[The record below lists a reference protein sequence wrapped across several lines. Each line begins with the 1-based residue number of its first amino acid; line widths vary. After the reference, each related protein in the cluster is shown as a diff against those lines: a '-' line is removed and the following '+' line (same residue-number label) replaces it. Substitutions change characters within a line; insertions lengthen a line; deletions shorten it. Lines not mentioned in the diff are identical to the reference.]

1 MITGAHVIMFVP
13 DAEATRAFL
22 RDVIDLPAVDAG
34 EGWLIFALPPAELAA
49 HPTDGDVGHELYLMC
64 DDLEAT
70 VADLQSKGAEFIGS
84 PSEHDWGIV
93 ISLKV
98 PGGGTLALYQPRHAS
113 PLAAERRQA
122 GR

>member
-1 MITGAHVIMFVP
+1 MITGAHVIMFVS
-13 DAEATRAFL
+13 DADATRAFL
-22 RDVIDLPAVDAG
+22 RDVIGLRAVDAG
-34 EGWLIFALPPAELAA
+34 QGWLIFALPPAELAA
-49 HPTDGDVGHELYLMC
+49 HPTQGEVGHELYLMC

-70 VADLQSKGAEFIGS
+70 VAELRGKGAEFIGE

-93 ISLKV
+93 TSLKV

-113 PLAAERRQA
+113 PLAAQRGQA

>member
-13 DAEATRAFL
+13 NAEATRAFL
-22 RDVIDLPAVDAG
+22 RDVIGLPAVDAG

-49 HPTDGDVGHELYLMC
+49 HPAQGEVGHELYLMC

-70 VADLQSKGAEFIGS
+70 VAELRGKGAEFIGE

-93 ISLKV
+93 TSLKV

-113 PLAAERRQA
+113 PLAGGRRQA